1 MSEASPHTFAWARI
15 RCSSTNSAPSRSR
28 YSASVAASDLLSSHG
43 MDQHSHRAQAVRV
56 STTSCVRSATLC
68 STLWFAMRA
77 PAALR
82 CDINHR
88 PSQMHHHFA
97 PAPDAQ
103 KLSCFSRAESGNLS
117 ARGIQR
123 RRSHRIPPHI
133 SGMCSTSCLIVLVQ
147 FAMTKPWPTPVAN
160 V

>member
-88 PSQMHHHFA
+88 SSRYGHAQASSPVHKNCRAFRVQ
-97 PAPDAQ
+97 PAAISPHEASRDAGHTE
-103 KLSCFSRAESGNLS
+103 FHRTSRAC
-117 ARGIQR
+117 AQ
-123 RRSHRIPPHI
+123 HRA
-133 SGMCSTSCLIVLVQ
+133 SSYLCNSR
-147 FAMTKPWPTPVAN
+147 
-160 V
+160 